1 MISSIVTED
10 GIKIALTRDTYLTD
24 TGEIVGSD
32 DPARRTLIGRAGMTV
47 QVRPDLAPGVEVF
60 QDQPEGEKKPK
71 AERGPKGK
79 KAAKPTEDKAV
90 KPDEDKG
97 QPEGEKEPEN

>member
-71 AERGPKGK
+71 GK

-90 KPDEDKG
+90 KPDEDKD